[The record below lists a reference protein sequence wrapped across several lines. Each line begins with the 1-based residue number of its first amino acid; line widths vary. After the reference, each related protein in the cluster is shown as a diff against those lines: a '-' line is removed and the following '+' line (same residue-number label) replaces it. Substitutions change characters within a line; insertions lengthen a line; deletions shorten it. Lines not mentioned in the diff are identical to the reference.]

1 MLLPIL
7 RHPFL
12 LIVLFSLPS
21 LLLMQVSPVLSSSE
35 PTPPEPPPKDSPRIC
50 PLPKC
55 QKCPTV
61 EQILAPGVG
70 FALEMGYGTA
80 AVRLHD
86 GNYQPIAHIDGT
98 PSYTLLLGRLATGP
112 QNRIP
117 DHIPS
122 TWGKLRYLQQ
132 RAQRVLNKSLGW
144 PATPETAI
152 LADLV
157 STLKLETE
165 AALGNGQKVAA
176 AVLSS
181 PDRIKLTNEEITDVF
196 DYLGIRNLMAEP
208 DTLDD
213 LYATSSAYAGFGMG
227 LCEQYTDP
235 YACER
240 EESRFPTQRLLHLD
254 FAPDSLSGAIKSLKS
269 VRDGAVEEA
278 FISPEL
284 GLGKLDRLNNKLDL
298 EPEEEGA
305 YWAAVTNRIR
315 ALVQSFNPQI
325 TELILTGSSASDPR
339 FKAAVKDAL
348 RDLVAEG
355 TVKILN
361 EDGKGSKEG
370 KDKNLDFVFATAKGA
385 AEFAKRR
392 QEGPVR
398 CVEGEECK
406 QARERLEQEETGARE
421 L

>member
-1 MLLPIL
+1 
-7 RHPFL
+7 
-12 LIVLFSLPS
+12 
-21 LLLMQVSPVLSSSE
+21 MQVSPVLSSSE
-35 PTPPEPPPKDSPRIC
+35 PTPPEPPPEDSPRIC

-55 QKCPTV
+55 KSCPTA

-86 GNYQPIAHIDGT
+86 GNYQTIAHIDGM
-98 PSYTLLLGRLATGP
+98 PSYTSLLRRLATGP

-122 TWGKLRYLQQ
+122 TWGKLRYLQK
-132 RAQRVLNKSLGW
+132 RAQRLLNKSLGL
-144 PATPETAI
+144 PANPETAI
-152 LADLV
+152 FADLI
-157 STLKLETE
+157 SMLKTETE
-165 AALGNGQKVAA
+165 AALGNGQQVAA

-181 PDRIKLTNEEITDVF
+181 PDRIRLTDEEVTDVF

-227 LCEQYTDP
+227 LCEQYTNP

-240 EESRFPTQRLLHLD
+240 EESHFPTQRLLHLD
-254 FAPDSLSGAIKSLKS
+254 FAPDNLSGTIKSLKS
-269 VRDGAVEEA
+269 VRDGSVEEA
-278 FISPEL
+278 FIDLDL
-284 GLGKLDRLNNKLDL
+284 GLDRLGEGPDL
-298 EPEEEGA
+298 EPEEERA
-305 YWAAVTNRIR
+305 YWTTVTNRIR
-315 ALVQSFNPQI
+315 SFVQSFNPQI
-325 TELILTGSSASDPR
+325 TQLILTGSSASVPR
-339 FKAAVKDAL
+339 FKVAVKDAL

-355 TVKILN
+355 TLKILD
-361 EDGKGSKEG
+361 EEG
-370 KDKNLDFVFATAKGA
+370 KDSKESKDKTLDLVFATAKGA

-398 CVEGEECK
+398 CVEREECK
-406 QARERLEQEETGARE
+406 RARERLEQEETEARE